1 MAIMSGGEAV
11 VKSLEEEG
19 ARVAFGVLGSHLMPT
34 YDALIES
41 SVKLITPRSEDGA
54 GHMAD
59 AYTRISGNP
68 GVVLTTAGPGAAGVA
83 CAMGEAYNESWP
95 LLHISTQILSEY
107 VGKNKGF
114 YHDGPNQGE
123 MFVPVSS
130 WQHSVTRIE
139 EIPEAINEAYR
150 RMRTGRPRP
159 VFLDIPTDFLNGET
173 DFKILPKAKVA
184 PPSLRKTEIS
194 NAIQLIRNSK
204 RPAIWAGGGVVKA
217 KASTELREIAERLQA
232 PVFCTNGS
240 KGVLPEDH
248 GLALGNLLSMS
259 TTLQEKVLAK
269 SDLLLALGT
278 RFSQRATKQWTLPI
292 PSEIIHC
299 DIDPEEFGRNYA
311 PTATVEGDAKIILHG
326 LINSLDESKIP
337 KAADRT
343 PEIQTLKAAAIEEM
357 KGKHPEIF
365 HAMEEIRRIL
375 PRDAIVASQSIMGH
389 WTRFGFQCYQ
399 PGQFLFANTFGS
411 MGYAFHAAVGAKVAF
426 PERTVIGFCGDGGF
440 IFGCGEL
447 ATLQQYN
454 IAMPIVVFNNGG
466 YSIIRQRQDARY
478 NRNIGTRLTNPDYVT
493 LAHAFGFYGE
503 QVHDIGDLAPA
514 IERALQA
521 DKTTIIEV
529 PLEFEGYRSAADSH
543 LQVTGSTDTNQWATT
558 FHSSKK

>member
-1 MAIMSGGEAV
+1 MAKLTGGQAV
-11 VKSLEEEG
+11 VKALETEG
-19 ARVAFGVLGSHLMPT
+19 AKVAFGVLGSHLMPT
-34 YDALIES
+34 YDALYDS
-41 SVKLITPRSEDGA
+41 SIKLITPRSEDGA

-59 AYTRISGNP
+59 AYTRVSGNP

-95 LLHISTQILSEY
+95 LLHISTQILSRY
-107 VGKNKGF
+107 VRQNKGF

-159 VFLDIPTDFLNGET
+159 VFLDIPTDFLNGEAE
-173 DFKILPKAKVA
+173 FKILPPANITPPPARGGEIKAATQLLKKAKNPV
-184 PPSLRKTEIS
+184 L
-194 NAIQLIRNSK
+194 
-204 RPAIWAGGGVVKA
+204 WAGGGVVKA
-217 KASTELREIAERLQA
+217 GAMSELKEMAERLQA

-240 KGVLPEDH
+240 KGVLAEDH
-248 GLALGNLLSMS
+248 PLALGNLLSMS
-259 TTLQEKVLAK
+259 TTLQEEVLAK
-269 SDLLLALGT
+269 SDLVLALGT
-278 RFSQRATKQWTLPI
+278 RFSQRATKQWTLPMPDKI
-292 PSEIIHC
+292 VHC
-299 DIDPEEFGRNYA
+299 DIDPEEFGRNYQA
-311 PTATVEGDAKIILHG
+311 TTTVEGDARVILQA
-326 LINSLDESKIP
+326 LSSALDKEQMDTP
-337 KAADRT
+337 ADRT
-343 PEIQTLKAAAIEEM
+343 EQVQKLKVAAIEEM
-357 KGKHPEIF
+357 KTKQPEVF
-365 HAMEEIRRIL
+365 QAMEDIRKIL

-440 IFGCGEL
+440 MFGCGEL
-447 ATLQQYN
+447 ATLQQYD
-454 IAMPIVVFNNGG
+454 IAMPIVIFNNGG

-478 NRNIGTRLTNPDYVT
+478 GRNIGTVLSNPDYVT
-493 LAHAFGFYGE
+493 LAKAFGFYGE
-503 QVHDIGDLAPA
+503 QVHDMKDLAPA
-514 IERALQA
+514 IERALNA

-529 PLEFEGYRSAADSH
+529 PLEFEGYRSAADSQ
-543 LQVTGSTDTNQWATT
+543 LQVTGSTDTDQWATT
-558 FHSSKK
+558 LHGRK